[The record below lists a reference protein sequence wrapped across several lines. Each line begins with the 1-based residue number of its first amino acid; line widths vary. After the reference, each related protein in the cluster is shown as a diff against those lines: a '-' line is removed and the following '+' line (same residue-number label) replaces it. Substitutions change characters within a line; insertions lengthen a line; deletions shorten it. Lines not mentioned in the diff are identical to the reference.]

1 MIIYSNSRERKN
13 IRIDD
18 TVRNDNEPIF
28 VREVGH
34 SIPQSGINQ
43 SLSARDVWTM
53 HFVTSGSCRF
63 SGVELKAGDGY
74 LIPVNT
80 PFTINVGEGFE
91 HYWIMF
97 GGNMAPDLL
106 ADAGLEPS
114 PHLFGCGFF
123 GQIRRDFDL
132 TVSAP
137 ISGEYDLPL
146 LMISLFWKLL
156 AAMKA
161 CRSAAP
167 DRQNEYIRL
176 ASDFI
181 DANYSRR
188 VSVED
193 IAAAAHITS
202 RYMYKL
208 FVKHFGKAPLEVLT
222 ERRMECAR
230 YLLSTTGLSIDEI
243 AKDVGYSNPNR
254 FALVFREHH
263 GMPPGRWRYIH
274 TEHTDF

>member
-1 MIIYSNSRERKN
+1 MIIYSNSRDSKN
-13 IRIDD
+13 ICIDD
-18 TVRNDNEPIF
+18 TLHNNDEPIF

-34 SIPQSGINQ
+34 SMPKSGVNQ
-43 SLSARDVWTM
+43 SLSSRDVWTM
-53 HFVTSGSCRF
+53 HMVTSGNCRF
-63 SGVELKAGDGY
+63 NGIELKAGDGY
-74 LIPVNT
+74 LIPVST
-80 PFTINVGEGFE
+80 PFTINVGDDFE

-97 GGNMAPDLL
+97 GGSMVPKLL
-106 ADAGLEPS
+106 ADVGFTHS
-114 PHLFGCGFF
+114 QHLFSCGFF

-137 ISGEYDLPL
+137 VSGEYDLPL

-161 CRSAAP
+161 CKRHSL
-167 DRQNEYIRL
+167 DRKNEYIRL

-181 DANYSRR
+181 DTNYSSH

-208 FVKHFGKAPLEVLT
+208 FKKHFGKAPLEVLT

-230 YLLSTTGLSIDEI
+230 YLLSTTELPIDEI
-243 AKDVGYSNPNR
+243 AEDVGYTNPNR

-274 TEHTDF
+274 TEHTDY